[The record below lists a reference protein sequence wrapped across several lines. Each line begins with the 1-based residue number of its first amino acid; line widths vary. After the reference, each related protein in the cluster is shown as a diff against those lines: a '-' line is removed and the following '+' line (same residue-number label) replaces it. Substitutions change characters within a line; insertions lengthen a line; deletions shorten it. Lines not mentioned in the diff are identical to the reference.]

1 MSGFSVRRGRRHF
14 FKGFLAIVAL
24 AFYAQG
30 VLAQHPISNAL
41 IQLLNTGDFSEATK
55 SISNYSITE
64 LAELPDSVL
73 FDYYYLRAAISGN
86 EGKEKSKRNYLI
98 EAKNLCE
105 KSQGIHSPVYLELC
119 WTIGSSFEEEGDTL
133 SAFEIYQAAL
143 IQSIGL
149 YSLDDEDVKW
159 QYGEINDKVI
169 EWYKDDKLRR
179 MMINR
184 RETLLPRNA
193 SSDAVQ
199 NDMEFYVQYYQD
211 EKAKALIFR
220 ADSLNNSAKWGEAA
234 KLYLELAETT
244 HNNPIAKA
252 TLQELAAMNF
262 INMEDFQPAESLLLN
277 NLQLLETYKK
287 SKVYRRTLSQLSNL
301 YSAIHNYDKA
311 KTYASAAK
319 FWYEEALDFS
329 RGYVLCLHRCA
340 TLERGSNNY
349 FLALLLED
357 VALQE
362 LYRNKTFGIVSGS
375 SISREQFLANLLSSS
390 ALHYNQV
397 GFWNDAYVNIG
408 KAIVIAES
416 NNLDASTYY
425 NNLADLCIA
434 ANDFDKAVLAGEKA
448 YNLSISENNK
458 VQIGATTCL
467 SQFLARQPIST
478 DVVAESS
485 KYLKELIKQT
495 FSFTTTNERKKFW
508 SYFEYHFPLLNFLA
522 YQSGNRDLYGQ
533 IYDNILVE
541 KGLLLRTA
549 NSLRGQILNT
559 GNEDDLKKYD
569 HMLELRKLLPALNKD
584 ESQTVMSEI
593 DRLDKELTVKFASYA
608 DYANSTGITWRKV
621 QENLKD
627 EDIAIEFYNIPEVS
641 WHEDGKDL
649 DGRYRY
655 CAITLRNGYDTPHII
670 PLLTDARLQS
680 IEREDL
686 YETDSIYNLI
696 WRPLE
701 EELKGVKN
709 IFFAGDREL
718 HKIGIEY
725 APLSENMNIGDKYH
739 LYRLSSTR
747 ILAENRNKGA
757 KETAVLYGGLKY
769 DLGKEE
775 LIAESRSGDYHPTS
789 TSRAFTAENS
799 RYGVKYLPGTLKE
812 VEEISQNFKK
822 QPRLITDITGTEE
835 SFKSLAGSPIDIIH
849 LATHG
854 FFWSLDD
861 AEKRSYVTFL
871 NPQNRG
877 QQSEE
882 DNALTRSG
890 LFFSG
895 ANIGLKGE
903 TLPDD
908 VEDGVLTALEL
919 SNMNLGQVDMVVMSA
934 CESGLGETS
943 GEGVFGLQRGFKL
956 AGANTLLMS
965 LWKVDDTATQK
976 LMSKFYC
983 YYLSG
988 KTKQESLTLAQQFL
1002 RNDPEYSDPEYWA
1015 AFILLDGLN

>member
-64 LAELPDSVL
+64 LPELPDSVL

-277 NLQLLETYKK
+277 NLQLLETYKN

-458 VQIGATTCL
+458 VQIGGTTCL

-522 YQSGNRDLYGQ
+522 YQSGIRDLYGQ

-593 DRLDKELTVKFASYA
+593 DRLDKELM
-608 DYANSTGITWRKV
+608 
-621 QENLKD
+621 ENPGSDDPLDQVELTPEAK
-627 EDIAIEFYNIPEVS
+627 ISLTLLPNI
-641 WHEDGKDL
+641 KM
-649 DGRYRY
+649 
-655 CAITLRNGYDTPHII
+655 TP
-670 PLLTDARLQS
+670 
-680 IEREDL
+680 
-686 YETDSIYNLI
+686 
-696 WRPLE
+696 
-701 EELKGVKN
+701 
-709 IFFAGDREL
+709 
-718 HKIGIEY
+718 
-725 APLSENMNIGDKYH
+725 
-739 LYRLSSTR
+739 
-747 ILAENRNKGA
+747 
-757 KETAVLYGGLKY
+757 
-769 DLGKEE
+769 
-775 LIAESRSGDYHPTS
+775 
-789 TSRAFTAENS
+789 
-799 RYGVKYLPGTLKE
+799 
-812 VEEISQNFKK
+812 
-822 QPRLITDITGTEE
+822 
-835 SFKSLAGSPIDIIH
+835 
-849 LATHG
+849 
-854 FFWSLDD
+854 
-861 AEKRSYVTFL
+861 
-871 NPQNRG
+871 
-877 QQSEE
+877 
-882 DNALTRSG
+882 
-890 LFFSG
+890 
-895 ANIGLKGE
+895 
-903 TLPDD
+903 
-908 VEDGVLTALEL
+908 
-919 SNMNLGQVDMVVMSA
+919 VDVMSA
-934 CESGLGETS
+934 GDFICIFEFR
-943 GEGVFGLQRGFKL
+943 FGRRG
-956 AGANTLLMS
+956 
-965 LWKVDDTATQK
+965 
-976 LMSKFYC
+976 
-983 YYLSG
+983 
-988 KTKQESLTLAQQFL
+988 
-1002 RNDPEYSDPEYWA
+1002 
-1015 AFILLDGLN
+1015 I

>member
-1 MSGFSVRRGRRHF
+1 MPAY
-14 FKGFLAIVAL
+14 FKKFLISIKLVLILGLMLVNGVA
-24 AFYAQG
+24 YS
-30 VLAQHPISNAL
+30 QHPISNAL
-41 IQLLNTGDFSEATK
+41 YQLMANGDFDMAK
-55 SISNYSITE
+55 LSIETYSIKD

-73 FDYYYLRAAISGN
+73 FDYYYLKAAIKGN
-86 EGKEKSKRNYLI
+86 EGKENSKRKYMI
-98 EAKNLCE
+98 EAKKLCE
-105 KSQGIHSPVYLELC
+105 KSQGIHSLVYLELC
-119 WTIGSSFEEEGDTL
+119 WAIGSSFEEEGDTL

-169 EWYKDDKLRR
+169 EWYRDDKLRR

-193 SSDAVQ
+193 SNDAIQ

-211 EKAKALIFR
+211 ERAKALISQ
-220 ADSLNNSAKWGEAA
+220 ADSLNNSADWRKAA
-234 KLYLELAETT
+234 KLYLEVAEVTR
-244 HNNPIAKA
+244 NNSIAKA
-252 TLQELAAMNF
+252 TLQELAAMNY
-262 INMEDFQPAESLLLN
+262 INTEDFQPAESLLLN
-277 NLQLLETYKK
+277 NLKLLETHKK

-340 TLERGSNNY
+340 TLERGNNNY

-362 LYRNKTFGIVSGS
+362 LYRNKIFGIISDS
-375 SISREQFLANLLSSS
+375 QISREQFLANLLSSS
-390 ALHYNQV
+390 SLHYNQV
-397 GFWNDAYVNIG
+397 GFWNDAYLNIE
-408 KAIVIAES
+408 KAIAIAES

-425 NNLADLCIA
+425 NNLADICIA
-434 ANDFDKAVLAGEKA
+434 GREFNRAAIASEKA
-448 YNLSISENNK
+448 YNLSSSDNSK
-458 VQIGATTCL
+458 MQIGATMCL
-467 SQFLARQPIST
+467 SQFLARRPIST

-485 KYLKELIKQT
+485 KYLQKLINHT
-495 FSFTTTNERKKFW
+495 FSFTTTEERKNFW

-522 YQSGNRDLYGQ
+522 YQSDNKDLYGQ

-559 GNEDDLKKYD
+559 GSEDDIRKYD

-584 ESQTVMSEI
+584 ESHTVMSEI
-593 DRLDKELTVKFASYA
+593 ESLDKELTVKFASYA
-608 DYANSTGITWRKV
+608 DYANSTGITWRKL

-641 WHEDGKDL
+641 WHEDGNDL

-670 PLLTDARLQS
+670 PLLTDNRLQS

-696 WRPLE
+696 WLPLE
-701 EELKGVKN
+701 EELRGVKN
-709 IFFAGDREL
+709 IFFAADREL

-725 APLSENMNIGDKYH
+725 APVSEKENIADRYN

-747 ILAENRNKGA
+747 VLAENKNKSK
-757 KETAVLYGGLKY
+757 KESAVLYGGLKY
-769 DLGKEE
+769 DLGKDE
-775 LIAESRSGDYHPTS
+775 LIAESRSGEYHPASAT
-789 TSRAFTAENS
+789 RAFSSNNT

-812 VEEISQNFKK
+812 VEEISHNFSKTP
-822 QPRLITDITGTEE
+822 QVITDVAGTEE
-835 SFKSLAGSPIDIIH
+835 SFKSLAGTSTDIIH

-854 FFWSLDD
+854 FFWTDED
-861 AEKRSYVTFL
+861 AKNRSYVTFL
-871 NPQNRG
+871 NPNNKA
-877 QQSEE
+877 QQSNE
-882 DNALTRSG
+882 DNALMRSG

-919 SNMNLGQVDMVVMSA
+919 SNMNLGNVDMVVMSA

-965 LWKVDDTATQK
+965 LWKVDDEATK
-976 LMSKFYC
+976 LLMTEFYKN
-983 YYLSG
+983 YLSG
-988 KTKQESLTLAQQFL
+988 KSKRHSLQLAQQWL
-1002 RNDPEYSDPEYWA
+1002 RNNTKYSDPEYWA
-1015 AFILLDGLN
+1015 AFILLDGNN

>member
-1 MSGFSVRRGRRHF
+1 MPTY
-14 FKGFLAIVAL
+14 FKKFLISIKLVLILGLMLVNGVA
-24 AFYAQG
+24 YS
-30 VLAQHPISNAL
+30 QHPISNAL
-41 IQLLNTGDFSEATK
+41 YQLMANGDSDMAK
-55 SISNYSITE
+55 RSIETYSIKD

-73 FDYYYLRAAISGN
+73 FDYYYLKAAIKGN
-86 EGKEKSKRNYLI
+86 EGKENSKRKYLI

-105 KSQGIHSPVYLELC
+105 RSQGIHSPVYLELC
-119 WTIGSSFEEEGDTL
+119 WTIGNSFEEEGDVL
-133 SAFEIYQAAL
+133 SAFKIYQAAL

-184 RETLLPRNA
+184 RETVLPRNA
-193 SSDAVQ
+193 SCDAIQ

-211 EKAKALIFR
+211 ERAKALISQ
-220 ADSLNNSAKWGEAA
+220 ADSLNNSADWLKAA
-234 KLYLELAETT
+234 KLYLEVAEATR
-244 HNNPIAKA
+244 NNSIAKA
-252 TLQELAAMNF
+252 TLQELAAMNY
-262 INMEDFQPAESLLLN
+262 INTEDFQPAESLLLN
-277 NLQLLETYKK
+277 NLKLLETHKK

-340 TLERGSNNY
+340 TLERGNNNY

-362 LYRNKTFGIVSGS
+362 LYRNKIFGIISGS
-375 SISREQFLANLLSSS
+375 PISREQFLADLLSSS
-390 ALHYNQV
+390 SLHYNQV
-397 GFWNDAYVNIG
+397 GFWNDAYLNIE
-408 KAIVIAES
+408 KAIAIAES

-425 NNLADLCIA
+425 NNLADICIA
-434 ANDFDKAVLAGEKA
+434 ARAFNRAAIAGEKA
-448 YNLSISENNK
+448 YNLSSSDNSK
-458 VQIGATTCL
+458 VQIGATMCL
-467 SQFLARQPIST
+467 SQFLARRPISA
-478 DVVAESS
+478 DVVVESS
-485 KYLKELIKQT
+485 KYLQKLIKHT
-495 FSFTTTNERKKFW
+495 FSFTTTEERKNFW

-549 NSLRGQILNT
+549 NSMRGQILNA

-584 ESQTVMSEI
+584 ESHTVMSEI
-593 DRLDKELTVKFASYA
+593 ESLDKELTVKFASYA

-641 WHEDGKDL
+641 WHEDWNDL

-655 CAITLRNGYDTPHII
+655 CAITLRNGYDIPHII
-670 PLLTDARLQS
+670 PLLTDNRLQS

-709 IFFAGDREL
+709 IFFAADRDL

-725 APLSENMNIGDKYH
+725 APLPNGSNIADKYKLH
-739 LYRLSSTR
+739 RLSSTR
-747 ILAENRNKGA
+747 VLAEHKNKGS

-769 DLGKEE
+769 DLRKEE
-775 LIAESRSGDYHPTS
+775 LIAESRSGDYRPTS

-812 VEEISQNFKK
+812 VEEISHSFKN

-835 SFKSLAGSPIDIIH
+835 SFKSLAGSSIDIIH

-854 FFWSLDD
+854 FFWSEDD
-861 AEKRSYVTFL
+861 ANKRSYVTFL
-871 NPQNRG
+871 NPNNKR

-882 DNALTRSG
+882 DKALTRSG

-895 ANIGLKGE
+895 ANIGLQGE
-903 TLPDD
+903 SLPDD

-919 SNMNLGQVDMVVMSA
+919 ANMNLGHVDMVVMSA

-976 LMSKFYC
+976 LMAEFYRN
-983 YYLSG
+983 YLSG
-988 KTKQESLTLAQQFL
+988 KSKQESLNLAQQSL
-1002 RNDPEYSDPEYWA
+1002 RNNSEYSDPKYWA
-1015 AFILLDGLN
+1015 AFILLDGIN